1 MGLSLTA
8 LDVAIFIGFIVAVVA
23 VGMLKS
29 RREHGSESY
38 FLAGRGL
45 TGLLIGISLIAANI
59 STEQFV
65 GMTGQ
70 AADYQGLA
78 PASYDWLPSIALVV
92 IAFFLLPYF
101 LRAGIYTMPEFLE
114 RRYTHWARLIMAVFS
129 VPVLVLL
136 VACVAYSG
144 ALTLRT
150 AFAGQRLLGIL
161 EIDLYAGSW
170 LIGLV
175 AAAYVAAGGLKA
187 CAWADLIQGTALILA
202 GALITWFA
210 FSTLAAAPVAELTPA
225 GVNLPA
231 IAPAAGALERFTA
244 LNAPKLH
251 LVLPRG
257 DANLP
262 WTALVLGLWIPTFY
276 YWGLNQYVTQ
286 RTLGARSLAEGQ
298 KGLVLA
304 ASIQLFLPLIL
315 IVPGMIAFNLYSHE
329 MRVHASAD
337 NKPALDRFEA
347 IRGLPR
353 PAMELFDFDE
363 DWAKHEPELAQAMTD
378 HNRAVWAEAEADR
391 IAPRDLPHHR
401 LIGHKHDTAFAL
413 LLKNVLPAG
422 WGLHGFV
429 LAALLGA
436 VVSSLAAMLNAAS
449 TIASLDV
456 FKKYLAPRASQRT
469 VVSVGRLCV
478 GVFVVIGCLLAPI
491 LGNPNY
497 FNSSIFR
504 NIQELQ
510 GYISPGILAVFL
522 VGLLSRRAPPMAG
535 VVGLLANPVLYGWIT
550 FAWPEV
556 PFLDRMAICF
566 FAIVVLMALVRLFR
580 PLAQPVEFRAETTID
595 LAPSSGAR
603 WAGAAVIGA
612 AVLLYVV
619 FW

>member
-1 MGLSLTA
+1 MGLSLSA
-8 LDVAIFIGFIVAVVA
+8 LDIAIFIGFIVAVVA

-29 RREHGSESY
+29 RREQESESY

-70 AADYQGLA
+70 AAAYQGLA
-78 PASYDWLPSIALVV
+78 PASYDWLPSIALVI
-92 IAFFLLPYF
+92 IAFFLLPFF

-136 VACVAYSG
+136 VACVTYSG
-144 ALTLRT
+144 ALTLKA
-150 AFAGQRLLGIL
+150 AFVGQRLLGVFP
-161 EIDLYAGSW
+161 IDLYTGGW

-175 AAAYVAAGGLKA
+175 AAAYVVAGGLKA

-202 GALITWFA
+202 GALVTWFA
-210 FSTLAAAPVAELTPA
+210 FRALAAAPVAELTTA
-225 GVNLPA
+225 GEQLPA
-231 IAPAAGALERFTA
+231 LAPTAGALERFTA
-244 LNAPKLH
+244 LNASKLH
-251 LVLPRG
+251 LALPRG

-262 WTALVLGLWIPTFY
+262 WTALVIGLWIPNFY
-276 YWGLNQYVTQ
+276 YWGLNQYITQ
-286 RTLGARSLAEGQ
+286 RTLASRSLAEGQ

-304 ASIQLFLPLIL
+304 AGIQLFLPLIL
-315 IVPGMIAFNLYSHE
+315 IVPGMIAFNLYSGE
-329 MRVHASAD
+329 MRDHAAAD
-337 NKPALDRFEA
+337 NRPALERFAA
-347 IRGLPR
+347 IQGLPQ
-353 PAMELFDFDE
+353 PVMELFDFDR
-363 DWAKHEPELAQAMTD
+363 DWREHHPELAQAMTL
-378 HNRAVWAEAEADR
+378 HNQAVQARAETER
-391 IAPRDLPHHR
+391 IAPDSLIRHR
-401 LIGHKHDTAFAL
+401 LIGHKYDTALAL
-413 LLKNVLPAG
+413 LLKNVLPRG

-449 TIASLDV
+449 TIASLDI
-456 FKKYLAPRASQRT
+456 FQKYLAPRASQRT
-469 VVSVGRLCV
+469 VVFVGRFCV
-478 GVFVVIGCLLAPI
+478 GIFVVIGCLLAPI

-522 VGLLSRRAPPMAG
+522 CGLVSRRAPPLAG
-535 VVGLLANPVLYGWIT
+535 VIGLLANPVLYGWIT
-550 FAWPEV
+550 FAWPAV

-566 FAIVVLMALVRLFR
+566 FAVIALIALVRVLR
-580 PLAQPVEFRAETTID
+580 PLAQRVEFRAETTID

-603 WAGAAVIGA
+603 RVGAVIISLTI
-612 AVLLYVV
+612 LLYVI